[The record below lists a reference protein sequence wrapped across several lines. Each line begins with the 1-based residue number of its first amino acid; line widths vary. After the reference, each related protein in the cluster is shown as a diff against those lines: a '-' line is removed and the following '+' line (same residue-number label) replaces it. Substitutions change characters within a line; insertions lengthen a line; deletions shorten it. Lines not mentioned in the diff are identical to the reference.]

1 MQNQPLTVDQL
12 NIENYAFKQKLVDGK
27 IQTRVV
33 DKRTGQALTIK
44 LPWMITPFGPGS
56 YSMNKNNVELPTDW
70 NIDVKAACYQTLD
83 LKNMT
88 YDYQKNSYDIKLFFE
103 FLGQLQSSAVDF
115 AHANSVAFF
124 KKEIKRDVIEEA
136 YIAPCVKK
144 SLKKDNDGNPYP
156 DTCTLKIM
164 KNSKTNG
171 PDLIIEDLECNSIL
185 MNSYEDIRDK
195 LPTIVT
201 KGTPIRPIIQVR
213 TYLVNGK
220 FGFSFKLCAMQLDD
234 KKNKGGPTV
243 FSFKDDST
251 SGTAP
256 ETTPAPISSEASSS
270 VPEATSEQV
279 EVDVPEDSDEDGDD
293 DEDEEEGD
301 D

>member
-1 MQNQPLTVDQL
+1 MQNLPLTVDQL
-12 NIENYAFKQKLVDGK
+12 NIENYVFKQKLVDGK

-33 DKRTGQALTIK
+33 DKRTGYAPTIK

-56 YSMNKNNVELPTDW
+56 FSMNKNNVELPTDW
-70 NIDVKAACYQTLD
+70 NLDVKAACYQSLD
-83 LKNMT
+83 LKSMT
-88 YDYQKNSYDIKLFFE
+88 YDYQKNSYDIKSFFE
-103 FLGQLQSSAVDF
+103 FLGQLQSAAVDF

-124 KKEIKRDVIEEA
+124 KKEVKREVIEEA
-136 YIAPCVKK
+136 YIAPCIKK

-171 PDLIIEDLECNSIL
+171 PDLVIEDLEGNSIP
-185 MNSYEDIRDK
+185 MTSYEDIRDK
-195 LPTIVT
+195 LTTLVT
-201 KGTPIRPIIQVR
+201 KGTPIRAIIQLR

-234 KKNKGGPTV
+234 KKNRGGPTV
-243 FSFKDDST
+243 FSFKDDSA
-251 SGTAP
+251 SG
-256 ETTPAPISSEASSS
+256 SVSSS
-270 VPEATSEQV
+270 VSSPTTESVPAVATE
-279 EVDVPEDSDEDGDD
+279 EVDVAEDSEDSEEE
-293 DEDEEEGD
+293 EDEEEGD

>member
-33 DKRTGQALTIK
+33 DKRTGYAPTIK
-44 LPWMITPFGPGS
+44 LPWMISPFGPGS

-70 NIDVKAACYQTLD
+70 SLDVKAACYQTLD
-83 LKNMT
+83 LKSMA
-88 YDYQKNSYDIKLFFE
+88 YDYQKNSYEIKSFFE
-103 FLGQLQSSAVDF
+103 FLGQLQSAAVDF

-124 KKEIKRDVIEEA
+124 KKEVKRDVIEEA

-171 PDLIIEDLECNSIL
+171 PDLVIEDLEGNSIP
-185 MNSYEDIRDK
+185 MISYEDIRDK
-195 LPTIVT
+195 FTTLVT
-201 KGTPIRPIIQVR
+201 KGTPIRAIIQLR

-234 KKNKGGPTV
+234 KKNRGGPSV
-243 FSFKDDST
+243 FSFKDDVSR
-251 SGTAP
+251 SSAP
-256 ETTPAPISSEASSS
+256 VSSSAEPASS
-270 VPEATSEQV
+270 VPEVSSEQ
-279 EVDVPEDSDEDGDD
+279 VDVPEDSDEDGDD
-293 DEDEEEGD
+293 DEDEGD
-301 D
+301 DEDGDD

>member
-33 DKRTGQALTIK
+33 DKRTGYAPTIK
-44 LPWMITPFGPGS
+44 LPWMISPFGPGS

-70 NIDVKAACYQTLD
+70 SLDVKAACYQTLD
-83 LKNMT
+83 LKSMA
-88 YDYQKNSYDIKLFFE
+88 YDYQKNSYEIKSFFE
-103 FLGQLQSSAVDF
+103 FLGQLQSAAVDF

-124 KKEIKRDVIEEA
+124 KKEVKRDVIEEA

-171 PDLIIEDLECNSIL
+171 PDLVIEDLEGNSIP
-185 MNSYEDIRDK
+185 MISYEDIRDK
-195 LPTIVT
+195 FTTLVT
-201 KGTPIRPIIQVR
+201 KGTPIRAIIQLR

-234 KKNKGGPTV
+234 KKNRGGPSV
-243 FSFKDDST
+243 FSFKDDV
-251 SGTAP
+251 SGSSAP
-256 ETTPAPISSEASSS
+256 VSSSAEPVSS
-270 VPEATSEQV
+270 VPEVSSEQV
-279 EVDVPEDSDEDGDD
+279 EVPEDSDEDGEEDS
-293 DEDEEEGD
+293 DEDGEEEGD